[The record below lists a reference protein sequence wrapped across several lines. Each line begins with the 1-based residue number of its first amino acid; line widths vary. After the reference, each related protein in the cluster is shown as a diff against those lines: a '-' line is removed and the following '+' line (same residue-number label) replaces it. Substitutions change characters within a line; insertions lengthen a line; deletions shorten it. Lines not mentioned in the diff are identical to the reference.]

1 MKPSATDI
9 DPLPLRWRNLLPLT
23 GLTATQIR
31 TVYTL
36 ANQRLPPT
44 PGRPWRLPLPLPL
57 PLPVRILLS

>member
-44 PGRPWRLPLPLPL
+44 PGRPGGCRC
-57 PLPVRILLS
+57 RSGYSSS